1 MSQESFA
8 QAFPERHTQREVEHH
23 HNQFAVNRSSLCEES
38 KSILRVKARAARE
51 RAVAS
56 AEAKLP
62 ARRCSV
68 KHCNAA
74 A

>member
-8 QAFPERHTQREVEHH
+8 QAFSERHTQREVEHH

-51 RAVAS
+51 RAVWKYAS
-56 AEAKLP
+56 KLAAENNRPVLI
-62 ARRCSV
+62 
-68 KHCNAA
+68 KHL
-74 A
+74 